1 MATVTISIPI
11 IFNAKPALA
20 ISGIRKYPEPN
31 TTAFGGVATGSIN
44 AQDAATPAAI
54 ISANGWN
61 PSATANAA
69 IIGNII
75 DAVAVFD
82 VISVKNMTKPTTI
95 AITSS
100 KLTPCNPESWDP
112 IHSDNP
118 DSTKPAAIAKP
129 PPNNSKIPHGNL
141 TAVSQSN
148 KKSPRLL
155 TDGITN
161 NKTANE
167 MAITPS
173 LMPGINSCKRNERV
187 IHESAA
193 SVKTVKTS
201 FSSVDARPSSYL

>member
-1 MATVTISIPI
+1 MVNVTKKIPI

-54 ISANGWN
+54 ISANVWN

-95 AITSS
+95 PITRSN
-100 KLTPCNPESWDP
+100 LTPCNQESCDP
-112 IHSDNP
+112 LHKHNP
-118 DSTKPAAIAKP
+118 DSIKPSPIAKP
-129 PPNNSKIPHGNL
+129 TQNNSKNPHSNL

-148 KKSPRLL
+148 KKSPSLL
-155 TDGITN
+155 KAGITN
-161 NKTANE
+161 NKSAN
-167 MAITPS
+167 
-173 LMPGINSCKRNERV
+173 
-187 IHESAA
+187 
-193 SVKTVKTS
+193 
-201 FSSVDARPSSYL
+201 